1 MSVLVNKAK
10 RAPVNAA
17 GEVPHSLARSARR
30 IVVLI
35 VTIAGML
42 LLAVP
47 VANDPS
53 RIAIVRGK
61 RAQEFVDQLRASLSI
76 ESEVAVVVVPYH
88 PLVFSV
94 EPTDKSKKHF
104 LLSMEL
110 GFLQM
115 LHDDELRASL
125 AHELGH
131 VWIYT
136 HHPYLQTERLANEIG
151 MRVATREALVRV
163 YTKLWNYEGTTG
175 VPMEQLLGPA
185 PSEPWQ
191 RPAGTGY

>member
-1 MSVLVNKAK
+1 V
-10 RAPVNAA
+10 R
-17 GEVPHSLARSARR
+17 HSLVTSAKR
-30 IVVLI
+30 IVVMIL
-35 VTIAGML
+35 TIAGVL
-42 LLAVP
+42 ILAVP
-47 VANDPS
+47 VADDPA
-53 RIAIVRGK
+53 RIAIIRGK
-61 RAQEFVDQLRASLSI
+61 RAQELVDQMRMSLSI
-76 ESEVAVVVVPYH
+76 ESEVTVVVVPYH

-94 EPTDKSKKHF
+94 EPTDRSKKQF

-115 LHDDELRASL
+115 LNDDELRASL

-151 MRVATREALVRV
+151 MRVVMREALEKV

-175 VPMEQLLGPA
+175 VPIEQLLGPA
-185 PSEPWQ
+185 ASESWQ